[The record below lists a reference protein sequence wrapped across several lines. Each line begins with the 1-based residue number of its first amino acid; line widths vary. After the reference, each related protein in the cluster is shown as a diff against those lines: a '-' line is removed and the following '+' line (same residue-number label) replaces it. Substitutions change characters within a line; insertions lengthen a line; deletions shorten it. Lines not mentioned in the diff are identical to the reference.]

1 MAHKLVNLIFGNII
15 AILFSL
21 NEFVPPNMPL
31 VAYFLEWKLIQ
42 NSAVDVVR
50 ALPIFIFFDGTD

>member
-1 MAHKLVNLIFGNII
+1 MAHNLVNLIFGDII

-31 VAYFLEWKLIQ
+31 AAYFLE
-42 NSAVDVVR
+42 
-50 ALPIFIFFDGTD
+50 

>member
-1 MAHKLVNLIFGNII
+1 MAHNLVNLIFGDII

-31 VAYFLEWKLIQ
+31 AAYFFRVTIDPKLG
-42 NSAVDVVR
+42 S
-50 ALPIFIFFDGTD
+50 